1 MWREGD
7 HSYNVG
13 EGAIFIMWGRTIVIM
28 WGEGDHSY
36 NVGGGGP

>member
-1 MWREGD
+1 MWGEGD

-13 EGAIFIMWGRTIVIM
+13 GRGTIVIM

>member
-1 MWREGD
+1 MWREEG

-13 EGAIFIMWGRTIVIM
+13 EGTIVIM
-28 WGEGDHSY
+28 WEEGDHSY